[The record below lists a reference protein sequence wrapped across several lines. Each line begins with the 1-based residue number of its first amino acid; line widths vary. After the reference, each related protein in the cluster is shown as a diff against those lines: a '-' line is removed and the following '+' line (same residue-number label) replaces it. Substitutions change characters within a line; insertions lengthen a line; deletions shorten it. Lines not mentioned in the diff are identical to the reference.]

1 MGKFRKSRAKLG
13 ITDVQTK
20 EKDGSTQAKLTIV
33 ANIQWLA
40 RLTVELPHLS
50 KDGTPVILTDKEKC
64 LKHSE
69 PEILSQSTK
78 DILVKLV
85 M

>member
-1 MGKFRKSRAKLG
+1 MTGKINSR
-13 ITDVQTK
+13 
-20 EKDGSTQAKLTIV
+20 
-33 ANIQWLA
+33 
-40 RLTVELPHLS
+40 LPHLS